1 MCQGSSPGPAS
12 LGPSVPS
19 PVRDSPLLVEQVKE
33 MRLAMETLQQNVS
46 HVKANDLRDRVARLK
61 PLHLPAKT
69 VKEVKK
75 IFKLP
80 LPLNN
85 LS

>member
-1 MCQGSSPGPAS
+1 M
-12 LGPSVPS
+12 PS

-69 VKEVKK
+69 VKEVIK
-75 IFKLP
+75 I
-80 LPLNN
+80 
-85 LS
+85 